1 MKANQRSSFIRLSKK
16 LKRKSKWNVQAEDG
30 KKKGKCVGNG
40 REKNSEKKSASVKQ
54 EELEVNNFIICFL

>member
-1 MKANQRSSFIRLSKK
+1 MKAKTGSFFIHSLN
-16 LKRKSKWNVQAEDG
+16 RKFIKWNVQAEDG